1 MHVLLELRKQSLKN
15 ICDAFKKEHDED
27 NVNDQVLE
35 EFNKKRQRDEEELN
49 DMCMVFQRELAT
61 STGRRINRLRKET
74 IWWGITHPSL
84 SDTSHIDDIRRE
96 VKEST
101 FKEYYHIILSTFKTL
116 MNILLGTEPYRRCD
130 ESELACS
137 VWKQVAVVLWRF
149 SNTHLGYRIAK
160 DKFGCSHGSYNNFTD
175 QFILAMSSIIITGF
189 RQPTKN
195 GKQRLKE
202 VIDAMNGKLISIE
215 KPTTANSDDSYA
227 DCKENISINLTTVCD
242 YKKTFIHI
250 ATSTPGCRSKNQ
262 ETVPLTPEQKLY
274 NAVQSRT
281 QQKIENT
288 FSLLVLRRKFLYK
301 HLYVKDVES
310 LTQAI
315 MVCCVLHNLYNEDGA
330 VFGLGE
336 EDNTN
341 PVMFEKVLNTLL
353 ARLKTGGEQQQL
365 AVMNSL

>member
-1 MHVLLELRKQSLKN
+1 MIPIYQKTAQKQSLEDMQEAAIWETVKTINCNKDMFEIEQQDIELRKQSLKN

-35 EFNKKRQRDEEELN
+35 EFNKKRQRDEEDFEHI
-49 DMCMVFQRELAT
+49 QAT

-175 QFILAMSSIIITGF
+175 QFILAMSSI
-189 RQPTKN
+189 
-195 GKQRLKE
+195 
-202 VIDAMNGKLISIE
+202 VIDNVII
-215 KPTTANSDDSYA
+215 
-227 DCKENISINLTTVCD
+227 
-242 YKKTFIHI
+242 
-250 ATSTPGCRSKNQ
+250 
-262 ETVPLTPEQKLY
+262 
-274 NAVQSRT
+274 
-281 QQKIENT
+281 
-288 FSLLVLRRKFLYK
+288 
-301 HLYVKDVES
+301 
-310 LTQAI
+310 
-315 MVCCVLHNLYNEDGA
+315 
-330 VFGLGE
+330 
-336 EDNTN
+336 
-341 PVMFEKVLNTLL
+341 
-353 ARLKTGGEQQQL
+353 
-365 AVMNSL
+365 